1 MDDKL
6 AAEEARRA
14 AKHGSLKAEV
24 AGEVQAEIADHANHA
39 PSPEEERKIDEVA
52 ENLRA
57 NAVAEVAGTERE
69 VDRSRTAARVSQV
82 LDYLFYILYVL
93 LGIRLV
99 LGALQARNSAGF
111 MLLIVTVTD
120 PFYQPFK
127 EIVSSARTDDG
138 FTLIWPLVVAIVAY
152 ILLHLAINAFL
163 RMLSRRK
170 TEI

>member
-6 AAEEARRA
+6 AADEARRA
-14 AKHGSLKAEV
+14 AEHDSLKAEV
-24 AGEVQAEIADHANHA
+24 AGEVQAEIADHANRA
-39 PSPEEERKIDEVA
+39 PAPAEERKIDEIA
-52 ENLRA
+52 GNLRSK
-57 NAVAEVAGTERE
+57 AVDEVAGAERE
-69 VDRSRTAARVSQV
+69 VDRSRAAARVSQV
-82 LDYLFYILYVL
+82 LNYLFYVLYVL

-99 LGALQARNSAGF
+99 LGALQASHSAGF

-127 EIVSSARTDDG
+127 GIVSSARTDDG

-152 ILLHLAINAFL
+152 MLLHLFINGLL